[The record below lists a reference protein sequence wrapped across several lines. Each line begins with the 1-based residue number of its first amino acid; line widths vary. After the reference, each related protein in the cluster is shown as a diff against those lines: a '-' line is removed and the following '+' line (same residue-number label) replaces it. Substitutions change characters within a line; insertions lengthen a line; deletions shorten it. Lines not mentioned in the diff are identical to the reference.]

1 MAAIDL
7 IRHRLHSHRITHTAF
22 TEPAQVVAWFGA
34 MQAQDYPHSKW
45 AVGLRCDGAADA
57 DVERAIADRTIVRTW
72 AMRGTLQLVA
82 ADDVRWLL
90 SLVGPRIIARGAAD
104 DLRRFG
110 LDEAEFTRID
120 TLLDKILHGRQL
132 TRKETYAALEKHGI
146 RTEGQRGYH
155 ILARAGLKGKTCF
168 GEWQG
173 KAETFA
179 LLDEWLSSAPSPSL
193 SPLGRGDKPK
203 RDATSAELALRYF
216 RSHGPATLGD
226 FVWWSSLTV
235 AEARAGLTGAQ
246 PNLIEEKVSDT
257 TYWLADG
264 AAPAKVK
271 SPNAKST
278 FSVHLLPGF
287 DEYLLGYTD
296 RSLILQKV
304 HNASVIHSNG
314 IFKPTV
320 VVDGQ
325 IVGTWGRRVVK
336 GKVVVTPTTFA
347 PMTAREQ
354 RAVEEATERYE
365 AYLESND

>member
-1 MAAIDL
+1 MKAPAIVSY
-7 IRHRLHSHRITHTAF
+7 RLHSHRISHTEF
-22 TEPAQVVAWFGA
+22 TKPHEVVAWFGA

-45 AVGLRCDGAADA
+45 AVGLRCAGVTDA
-57 DVERAIADRTIVRTW
+57 DVERAIADRSVVRTW

-82 ADDVRWLL
+82 AEDVHWLL

-110 LDEAEFTRID
+110 LDEAEFARID
-120 TLLDKILHGRQL
+120 TLLDKVLRGVQL
-132 TRKETYAALEKHGI
+132 TRKETYAALEAHGI
-146 RTEGQRGYH
+146 KTEGQRGYH
-155 ILARAGLKGKTCF
+155 ILNRAGLKGKICF
-168 GEWQG
+168 GAPQG

-193 SPLGRGDKPK
+193 SPTGRGDKPK
-203 RDATSAELALRYF
+203 RDAALAELALRYF

-246 PNLIEEKVSDT
+246 PKLIEEKVGDT

-264 AAPAKVK
+264 AAPAKVQ
-271 SPNAKST
+271 SPD
-278 FSVHLLPGF
+278 VQVLPGF

-296 RSLILQKV
+296 RSLILEKA
-304 HNASVIHSNG
+304 HNVSVIHSNG

-325 IVGTWGRRVVK
+325 IVGTWRRRVVK
-336 GKVVVTPTTFA
+336 GKVIVTPMTFA
-347 PMTAREQ
+347 PMTAQQQ
-354 RAVEEATERYE
+354 RAFTKALERYV
-365 AYLESND
+365 AFLNTA